1 MTTRNLMWSIL
12 ATIACFIIA
21 ASSPAAADIVSCTS
35 YNGQRAACRA
45 DTRNGVAMTEQSSW
59 KPCMKGTTWDVQDNN
74 NIWVDQ
80 GCRANFTTGVAPR
93 GYADEHERGHEHGQE
108 NARAQYVAQTITCGS
123 YSNERTNCPLENR
136 GDVRM
141 TRQLSWV
148 PCVQNTTWG
157 FDSRGI
163 WVDHGCRAEFSIGN

>member
-12 ATIACFIIA
+12 AAIACFMIA
-21 ASSPAAADIVSCTS
+21 SSSPAAADTVPCAS
-35 YNGQRAACRA
+35 YNAQRATCRA
-45 DTRNGVAMTEQSSW
+45 DTRNGVAMTEQWSW

-80 GCRANFTTGVAPR
+80 GCRANFTTGVALR
-93 GYADEHERGHEHGQE
+93 GYAHE
-108 NARAQYVAQTITCGS
+108 QYVAQTITCGS
-123 YSNERTNCPLENR
+123 YGNERTNCPLENR

-157 FDSRGI
+157 FDSKGI